1 MAPAASF
8 QRALVPARTFSA
20 LHLLAVLA
28 LCAMPGGTARA
39 ASPSSG
45 TVSPTGPALAWG
57 GTASGT
63 ASANEA
69 TCVEGVSCD
78 TFTLTVSGTP
88 ADYAGKVV
96 AIRIQ
101 WSNSAN
107 DYDLYIHKDS
117 NSGPLVGVSADG
129 APQTSEA
136 SAIDPAATGT
146 GVYTVHVVYFA
157 VTPLA
162 DQYQGS
168 ASVQAKPVARTATY
182 VQGGISFSPSVRLK
196 APVARRDGEPS
207 NRTDPAGNSYVSAIR
222 GVPAGVD
229 LWYFDLNPSSPTYDP
244 SMRNPI
250 YRGQP
255 DSFTESESTA
265 VGGDGGGDVDIA
277 VGLPDPS
284 TGANNNPPTLA
295 ATSLTAANIS
305 AQRSTNRGVSFMK
318 NPAGNVPTGAPVDD
332 RQWLAFYGP
341 NTVYLLYRTAAPA
354 VTQVQ
359 RSIDGGLTYGPF
371 RTAGAIGQVGAIDV
385 DQRAGTVSLAGST
398 GQVCTGVPSAIT
410 GEPTTYTCTQAASD
424 PNGVAHL
431 FFIVKVG
438 PDGTVYVAWSN
449 DRDIFLAH
457 STDKGQT
464 WSMPVRVSNGAST
477 ITSVFPHLGT
487 GKANGSVGL
496 VWYGTSNPVNDD
508 NADWRVFYAYSANAT
523 ADSPTFTQVEAGD
536 HVIHSSNISEGG
548 LTGSANR
555 NLIDYFQVSFD
566 PTGAAVI
573 AYADDHNDFDGHTY
587 VTRQI
592 GGPGV
597 NGTAIPAPVE
607 GHSLPRATRP
617 PPSPQVTDFAQDVQI
632 GLLGVV
638 PTNDPLDILSVA
650 WSCEDPFAGTP
661 SSSPKLVTRMKVSDL
676 STLPGVAN
684 WRTNFSANA
693 PDAVLSPT
701 GDYSFARSDRGDQ
714 FYFRASTDPTQ
725 PSTFS
730 FGTAVRIGDG
740 SITYTRQGAADEG
753 LFDSA
758 SGIITV
764 KVALAKLNALLPAGH
779 AALAPGAILAGLRG
793 QTFTAGANAKTD
805 IARGGTQYTI
815 ACGGPTGGGNN
826 GGPGGNG
833 NGNVEE
839 VNGGGSIDGKRERFN
854 LHASNGFGSSPSAGQ
869 IRYRDNGNGFEMVS
883 DTIDTFTQ
891 NGSNEVVLTGTG
903 HVGSTAVTYTVRV
916 QDNGERGTKD
926 YFSIVI
932 PGYPAAQ
939 GTLTQ
944 GNIQFQF

>member
-1 MAPAASF
+1 MAPSVTFLRASSY
-8 QRALVPARTFSA
+8 PRT
-20 LHLLAVLA
+20 LRVLTVLA
-28 LCAMPGGTARA
+28 LCALPRGFARA
-39 ASPSSG
+39 ASPGAG
-45 TVSPTGPALAWG
+45 TVSPTGAALAWS

-63 ASANEA
+63 ASANEG

-78 TFTLTVSGTP
+78 TFTLTVGGAP
-88 ADYAGKVV
+88 ADYAGKLV
-96 AIRIQ
+96 AVTIQ

-129 APQTSEA
+129 APQTSEH

-157 VTPLA
+157 VTPLV

-168 ASVQAKPVARTATY
+168 ASVQPKPVARTASY
-182 VQGGISFSPSVRLK
+182 VQGGLSFSPSVRLK

-207 NRTDPAGNSYVSAIR
+207 SRTDPAGNAYVAGIR

-229 LWYFDLNPSSPTYDP
+229 LWYFDLSPSSPTYDP
-244 SMRNPI
+244 NMRNPI

-255 DSFTESESTA
+255 DSFTDSESTA

-277 VGLPDPS
+277 VGLPDPA

-295 ATSLTAANIS
+295 ATSLVLANIS
-305 AQRSTNRGVSFMK
+305 AQRSTDRGVTFMK
-318 NPAGNVPTGAPVDD
+318 NPAGNVTGGVPVDD

-341 NTVYLLYRTAAPA
+341 NTVYLLYRTVAPA
-354 VTQVQ
+354 VTQIQ
-359 RSIDGGLTYGPF
+359 RSNDGGLTYGPA
-371 RTAGAIGQVGAIDV
+371 RTAGAIGQVGSIDV
-385 DQRAGTVSLAGST
+385 DQRDGTVYIAGST
-398 GQVCTGVPSAIT
+398 GKVCAGVPSIVG
-410 GEPTTYTCTQAASD
+410 GEPLTYTCTQAASD
-424 PNGVAHL
+424 PGGVAHL
-431 FFIVKVG
+431 FFIVKVA
-438 PDGTVYVAWSN
+438 PDGTVYVAYSN
-449 DRDIFLAH
+449 DHDIFLAH

-464 WSMPVRVSNGAST
+464 WSLPVRVSNGAPT

-487 GKANGSVGL
+487 GKPPGSVGL
-496 VWYGTSNPVNDD
+496 VWYGTSNAVNDD
-508 NADWRVFYAYSANAT
+508 NADWRVFYATSANAT
-523 ADSPTFTQVEAGD
+523 AASPTFTQVEAGD

-573 AYADDHNDFDGHTY
+573 AYTDDHNDFDGHTY
-587 VTRQI
+587 VTRQT

-597 NGTAIPAPVE
+597 NGAAVPAPVE
-607 GHSLPRATRP
+607 GRSLPKATKP
-617 PPSPQVTDFAQDVQI
+617 PAIPQVTDFAQDVQV

-638 PTNDPLDILSVA
+638 PTNDPLDVLSVT
-650 WSCEDPFAGTP
+650 WSCEDPFAGTA
-661 SSSPKLVTRMKVSDL
+661 SSNPKLVTRMKVSDL
-676 STLPGVAN
+676 SSLPGAAN

-693 PDAVLSPT
+693 PDSVLSPT

-730 FGTAVRIGDG
+730 FGTAVRNGDG

-758 SGIITV
+758 AGTVTV

-779 AALAPGAILAGLRG
+779 AALAPGAVLAGLRG

-815 ACGGPTGGGNN
+815 ACGAPSGGGNT
-826 GGPGGNG
+826 GGPPGKG
-833 NGNVEE
+833 NGNV
-839 VNGGGSIDGKRERFN
+839 VRVTGGGAIDGKRERFDVQ
-854 LHASNGFGSSPSAGQ
+854 ASNGFGTSPPAGQ
-869 IRYRDNGNGFEMVS
+869 VRYRDQGNGFEMVS
-883 DTIDTFTQ
+883 DTIDTFSQ

-903 HVGSTAVTYTVRV
+903 HVGGTAVTFTVRV
-916 QDNGERGTKD
+916 QDNGEGGTND
-926 YFSIVI
+926 FFSIVM
-932 PGYPAAQ
+932 PGFPSSQ

-944 GNIQFQF
+944 GNIQFHF

>member
-63 ASANEA
+63 ASANES
-69 TCVEGVSCD
+69 TCVEGVNCD

-96 AIRIQ
+96 AVKIA

-117 NSGPLVGVSADG
+117 NAGALVGVSADG
-129 APQTSEA
+129 APQNGEA

-146 GVYTVHVVYFA
+146 GIYTVHVVYFA
-157 VTPLA
+157 VTPVA

-168 ASVQAKPVARTATY
+168 ASVQAKAVARTANY
-182 VQGGISFSPSVRLK
+182 VQGGIPF
-196 APVARRDGEPS
+196 
-207 NRTDPAGNSYVSAIR
+207 
-222 GVPAGVD
+222 
-229 LWYFDLNPSSPTYDP
+229 SPTYDP
-244 SMRNPI
+244 NTRNPI

-255 DSFTESESTA
+255 DSFTDSESTS

-277 VGLPDPS
+277 VGLPDPV

-295 ATSLTAANIS
+295 ATSLVLANIS
-305 AQRSTNRGVSFMK
+305 AQRSTDRGVSFMK
-318 NPAGNVPTGAPVDD
+318 NPAGNVSGGVPVDD
-332 RQWLAFYGP
+332 RQWLAFYGS
-341 NTVYLLYRTAAPA
+341 NTVYLLYRTVAPA
-354 VTQVQ
+354 VTQIQ
-359 RSIDGGLTYGPF
+359 RSNDGGLTYGPA

-385 DQRAGTVSLAGST
+385 DQRDGTVYIAGST
-398 GQVCTGVPSAIT
+398 GKVCAGVPSNVG
-410 GEPTTYTCTQAASD
+410 GEPLTYTCTQAASD
-424 PNGVAHL
+424 PAGVAHI
-431 FFIVKVG
+431 FFIVKVA
-438 PDGTVYVAWSN
+438 PDGTVYVAYSN
-449 DRDIFLAH
+449 DHDVFLAH

-464 WSMPVRVSNGAST
+464 WSLPVRVSNGAST

-487 GKANGSVGL
+487 GKPSGSVGL
-496 VWYGTSNPVNDD
+496 VWYGTTNPVNDN

-523 ADSPTFTQVEAGD
+523 AASPTFTQAEAGD

-566 PTGAAVI
+566 PAGAAVI
-573 AYADDHNDFDGHTY
+573 AYTDDHNDFDGHTY

-597 NGTAIPAPVE
+597 NGTAVPAPVE
-607 GHSLPRATRP
+607 GKSLPKATKP
-617 PPSPQVTDFAQDVQI
+617 PATPQVTDFAQDVQV

-638 PTNDPLDILSVA
+638 PTNDPPDVLSVP
-650 WSCEDPFAGTP
+650 WSCEDAFAVTA
-661 SSSPKLVTRMKVSDL
+661 SSNPKLVSKMKVSDL
-676 STLPGVAN
+676 STLPAAAN

-758 SGIITV
+758 SGTITV
-764 KVALAKLNALLPAGH
+764 KVALAKLNAVLPAGH
-779 AALAPGAILAGLRG
+779 AGLAPGAILAGLRG

-805 IARGGTQYTI
+805 IARGGTQYNV
-815 ACGGPTGGGNN
+815 ACGAPSGGGN
-826 GGPGGNG
+826 
-833 NGNVEE
+833 
-839 VNGGGSIDGKRERFN
+839 
-854 LHASNGFGSSPSAGQ
+854 A
-869 IRYRDNGNGFEMVS
+869 
-883 DTIDTFTQ
+883 
-891 NGSNEVVLTGTG
+891 
-903 HVGSTAVTYTVRV
+903 
-916 QDNGERGTKD
+916 
-926 YFSIVI
+926 
-932 PGYPAAQ
+932 
-939 GTLTQ
+939 
-944 GNIQFQF
+944 